1 MFQIMKQAIGL
12 VVDEGADLPKEIIER
27 YQIETVPVKLDWPD
41 VQKLPGE
48 NIYQKMREA
57 DKRGII
63 SFGKT
68 SQPSPKDFLV
78 VYRKQLENF
87 KKIISIT
94 LTSKLSGT
102 YNSAVQAK
110 SFLSPEEQNR
120 VFTVDSLSVSGG
132 EALVALRAIDLIKE
146 EKGTEQITEILKE
159 LPPKIYLRVIFKDP
173 KWVAASGRISKVTAS
188 WIRRIQRMNVH
199 PLLGVKKGIIKPVG
213 IKIGAKD
220 IPAALFREIKEKTK
234 KSRGQNKKIM
244 AIINHGDDLKEAQK
258 LKEMIENNLR
268 GVNVLF
274 INLVNDI
281 VGTLAGPDALALSWT
296 EG

>member
-1 MFQIMKQAIGL
+1 MKQAVGL
-12 VVDEGADLPKEIIER
+12 VVDEGADLTKEIIER
-27 YQIETVPVKLDWPD
+27 YKIEIVPVKLDWPD

-57 DKRGII
+57 ERRGIK

-78 VYRKQLENF
+78 AFKKQLESF
-87 KKIISIT
+87 EEIISIT

-102 YNSAVQAK
+102 YNSAIQAK
-110 SFLSPEEQNR
+110 IFLSPEEQNR
-120 VFTVDSLSVSGG
+120 VFIVDSLSVSGG
-132 EALVALRAIDLIKE
+132 EALVALKAIDLIVQEKKAE
-146 EKGTEQITEILKE
+146 EIAETLKE
-159 LPPKIYLRVIFKDP
+159 LPPKIHLRVIFKDP
-173 KWVAASGRISKVTAS
+173 KWIAASGRISKTTAN
-188 WIRRIQRMNVH
+188 WIRIIQKMKIH
-199 PLLGVKKGIIKPVG
+199 PLLGVKEGIVKLVG

-220 IPAALFREIKEKTK
+220 IVTALFREIEEKTK

-244 AIINHGDDLKEAQK
+244 AIINHGDNLRDAQK
-258 LKEMIENNLR
+258 LKEVIENNLT
-268 GVNVLF
+268 GTKVLF
-274 INLVNDI
+274 ISLVNDI